1 MVAFFITALQFLDM
15 MPLLWNFPFGRG
27 ESSYDI
33 KLVSKFLQ
41 ADSFLQ
47 AMATIFL
54 PCSSSCPCCS
64 CCWWWMKQHP
74 PHQRAEGAQRAHA
87 DGDPDA
93 HLENRTYMELRHLV
107 HDLSP
112 L

>member
-1 MVAFFITALQFLDM
+1 MKKGLMVAFFITALQFLDM

-47 AMATIFL
+47 AMATIFF
-54 PCSSSCPCCS
+54 CSVPL
-64 CCWWWMKQHP
+64 HV
-74 PHQRAEGAQRAHA
+74 RAAPAAG
-87 DGDPDA
+87 GG
-93 HLENRTYMELRHLV
+93 
-107 HDLSP
+107 
-112 L
+112 